1 VNMRERKAHSM
12 YKVGSTA
19 SGNIL
24 VEITPSE
31 WERLAQYKEIPENV
45 GEVLRKYRKGQ
56 GLSQEA
62 LATQLGVHRN
72 WISAIENGQS
82 RNTQLVEKYRRIMAI
97 INL

>member
-1 VNMRERKAHSM
+1 M
-12 YKVGSTA
+12 
-19 SGNIL
+19 
-24 VEITPSE
+24 
-31 WERLAQYKEIPENV
+31 
-45 GEVLRKYRKGQ
+45 LRKYRKGQ